1 MSLSINT
8 NTANLSAQRALSYA
22 QNQAQVSMDRLATG
36 QRINSAKDDAAG
48 LAVANQIANR
58 MLGMKAGI
66 QNLTSA
72 ASALQIAE
80 GGMVSIG
87 EQLQRLHEIAVQA
100 ANDTNSSQERGY
112 LKQEADMVIDEITR
126 ISSSTQI
133 NREKLLD
140 GSFTNKNF
148 NLGETN
154 QNLSVSISNLS
165 PASLGFTETIGQLG
179 PTGTI
184 SNSTESG
191 RVRAASGPNGIYSV
205 VWEEN
210 PLNGLEVSRNAFVR
224 QFDASGNEISYHAL
238 GEDYYQGETPA
249 VSILSNGMTVAAANE
264 IQVNDVQAGGR
275 YDTNLN
281 VKLIRYD
288 GSVEKNLVLSEGN
301 TPADGRNGSRLDRPN
316 IVDLGNSQFM
326 VSYSPTNVTNGGG
339 NGGMAQIFDYS
350 GSFLKGFSIINDTT
364 DNEVWIEKPVLL
376 DSNNLAVPVL
386 DRSSGTTTT
395 VSVRIF
401 DWTNENTVVDITL
414 DSVSALTGNGY
425 STLSSDNT
433 VPAPLQI
440 INAGDRIGA
449 FWMNADDGKLY
460 GQVFDLS
467 GNSLTGKTEIA
478 VDADFLSV
486 SGTTENGTTYFDIL
500 YGENASGTERTLFQR
515 FDTGLTA
522 SLTEPTIIFTDKS
535 SQAELLSL
543 SDGSLRAYE
552 SYDQMSAI
560 SYQDFTITTQLAK
573 PKLGSNEEATASIA
587 TVSAALELVNSAR
600 AAVGAHLQQVETI
613 SSWLTTEHLNS
624 AAARARIIDADYSQ
638 EAADLAKAQVLQQ
651 SSIAVLAQTN
661 SQPGAVLGL
670 LEK

>member
-1 MSLSINT
+1 MPLSINT
-8 NTANLSAQRALSYA
+8 NTANLSAQRAFSYA
-22 QNQAQVSMDRLATG
+22 ENQAQVSMERLATG

-87 EQLQRLHEIAVQA
+87 EQLQRLREIAVQA
-100 ANDTNSSQERGY
+100 ANDTNSAQERGY
-112 LKQEADMVIDEITR
+112 LKQEADMIIDEITR

-140 GSFTNKNF
+140 GSFANKNF
-148 NLGETN
+148 NLGETS
-154 QNLSVSISNLS
+154 QNLSVSISSLS
-165 PASLGFTETIGQLG
+165 PESLGFTETIGQLG
-179 PTGTI
+179 QTGTI

-191 RVRAASGPNGIYSV
+191 RVRAASGPNGVYSV
-205 VWEEN
+205 VWEEHHIAPN
-210 PLNGLEVSRNAFVR
+210 PTSRSAFVR
-224 QFDASGNEISYHAL
+224 QFDAQHNEISYHAL
-238 GEDYYQGETPA
+238 GNNNLGDGETPSVA
-249 VSILSNGMTVAAANE
+249 ILSNGVTVVAANE
-264 IQVNDVQAGGR
+264 IQWTPPF
-275 YDTNLN
+275 DTNLN
-281 VKLIRYD
+281 IKMISQTGAVLID
-288 GSVEKNLVLSEGN
+288 KVLSEGV
-301 TPADGRNGSRLDRPN
+301 TSDGVQGSRLDRPS
-316 IVDLGNSQFM
+316 IIDLGNSQFM
-326 VSYSPTNVTNGGG
+326 VSYTPTNITNLGG
-339 NGGMAQIFDYS
+339 NGGIAQIFNYS
-350 GSFLKGFSIINDTT
+350 GDFVAGISLFSDTSNND
-364 DNEVWIEKPVLL
+364 VWIEEPILL
-376 DSNNLAVPVL
+376 DSNNLAVPIL
-386 DRSSGTTTT
+386 DRSDGNVTH

-401 DWTNENTVVDITL
+401 DWANQNVVTDIPI
-414 DSVSALTGNGY
+414 DSVTNLTGNGY
-425 STLSSDNT
+425 SVLQSDDN
-433 VPAPLQI
+433 VSAPLQL

-467 GNSLTGKTEIA
+467 GNRLTSKTELA

-515 FDTGLTA
+515 FNTGLTA

-600 AAVGAHLQQVETI
+600 ASVGAQLQQVETI

>member
-1 MSLSINT
+1 MPLSINT

-22 QNQAQVSMDRLATG
+22 ENQAQVSMERLATG

-48 LAVANQIANR
+48 LAIANQIANR

-100 ANDTNSSQERGY
+100 ANDTNSSQERSY
-112 LKQEADMVIDEITR
+112 LKQEADMVLDEITR

-154 QNLSVSISNLS
+154 QNLSVSISDLS
-165 PASLGFTETIGQLG
+165 PESLGFTETIGQLG
-179 PTGTI
+179 LTGTI
-184 SNSTESG
+184 SNSAESG

-210 PLNGLEVSRNAFVR
+210 PLEGQPFSRNAFVR
-224 QFDASGNEISYHAL
+224 QFDALGNEISYHAL
-238 GEDYYQGETPA
+238 GGSVFQGETPA
-249 VSILSNGMTVAAANE
+249 VSVLSNGMTVAAANE
-264 IQVNDVQAGGR
+264 IQLTAPF
-275 YDTNLN
+275 DTNLN

-301 TPADGRNGSRLDRPN
+301 TPADGRYGSRLDRPN

-326 VSYSPTNVTNGGG
+326 ISYSPTNITNAGG

-350 GSFLKGFSIINDTT
+350 GSFKRSFSIINDTSN
-364 DNEVWIEKPVLL
+364 NEVWIEKPVLL

-386 DRSSGTTTT
+386 DRSSGTTTA
-395 VSVRIF
+395 VSIRIF
-401 DWTNENTVVDITL
+401 DWTNENTVGDITL

-467 GNSLTGKTEIA
+467 GNSLTSKTELA

-486 SGTTENGTTYFDIL
+486 SGTTENGTTHFDIL

-522 SLTEPTIIFTDKS
+522 SLSEPTIIFTDKS
-535 SQAELLSL
+535 SQGELLSL

-573 PKLGSNEEATASIA
+573 PKFGSNEEATASLA

-600 AAVGAHLQQVETI
+600 AAVGAQLQQVETI

-651 SSIAVLAQTN
+651 SSVAVLAQTN